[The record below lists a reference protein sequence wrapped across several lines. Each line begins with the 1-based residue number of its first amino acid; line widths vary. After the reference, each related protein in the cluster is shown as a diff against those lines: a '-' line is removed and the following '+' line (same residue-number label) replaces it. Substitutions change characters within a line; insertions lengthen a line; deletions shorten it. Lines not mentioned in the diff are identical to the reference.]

1 MLPKSLSEQRLSTKD
16 QGARSNR
23 YSDTNEHDYLFEPNP
38 SQDTVND
45 KEISPVPFDQLLEI
59 GTDQLDGSFNGSTD
73 ANTFSATPILKKD
86 KYKFS
91 NTALPDKK
99 DLGGTQSERKP

>member
-1 MLPKSLSEQRLSTKD
+1 MSTKD

-59 GTDQLDGSFNGSTD
+59 GTDQLDGSFNGSTG
-73 ANTFSATPILKKD
+73 AISFSATPILKQD

-91 NTALPDKK
+91 NIALPDKK